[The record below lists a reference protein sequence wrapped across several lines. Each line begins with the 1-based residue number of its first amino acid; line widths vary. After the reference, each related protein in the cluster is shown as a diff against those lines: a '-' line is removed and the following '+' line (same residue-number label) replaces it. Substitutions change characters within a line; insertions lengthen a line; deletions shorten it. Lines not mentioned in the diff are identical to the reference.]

1 MKKKI
6 KAKKKSS
13 KKKVSKKRRKKVTV
27 HPSSTVKAEL
37 SPTDAKAYRLA
48 KKLV

>member
-6 KAKKKSS
+6 KAKKKLP
-13 KKKVSKKRRKKVTV
+13 KKKLTKKRRKKVTV
-27 HPSSTVKAEL
+27 HPSSTVETQL